1 MRAPVMTREPA
12 GPLSGVTVLDLCS
25 YLAGP
30 YGCTLL
36 ADLGADVIKIESPQG
51 DMLRQFPSSLEGE
64 SRFFL
69 GTNRGKRALALD
81 LKQKEGLAA
90 LHRMVERADVLVE
103 NFRPS
108 VPARLG
114 IDYPRLKKINL
125 RLVYAGLTGYGDKGP
140 LSDKGGFDQVLQC
153 LSGMAVF
160 QGGGADKP
168 QLVLGSVLDYFTSA
182 LLAYG
187 VAAALFHRERS
198 GQGQY
203 LSLSLLRSALTIQAG
218 RFVWADSEG
227 RDVARD
233 SGTGGLTGIH
243 PTKDGALYI
252 SVHSNHFWAALCE
265 LIGRPELAQDP
276 RCASMRSRAQHA
288 AELVPEL
295 RAALAERNAREW
307 GEIFGERVPCAAVRP
322 IEDMFDHPQVLAEGL
337 VTTLDH
343 PVVGRY
349 RTMTKPIKLGDTPG
363 PSASAAPVFG
373 QHSDEVL
380 GEYGYSADDIAA
392 LRDKGAVR

>member
-1 MRAPVMTREPA
+1 MTRQPA
-12 GPLSGVTVLDLCS
+12 GPLSGVIVLDLCS

-36 ADLGADVIKIESPQG
+36 ADLGADVIMIESPQG
-51 DMLRQFPSSLEGE
+51 DMLRQFPSSLPGE
-64 SRFFL
+64 ARFFL

-81 LKQKEGLAA
+81 LKQKEGLAI
-90 LHRMVERADVLVE
+90 LHRMVESADVLVE

-108 VPARLG
+108 VPGRLG
-114 IDYPRLKKINL
+114 IDYPRLKKINP
-125 RLVYAGLTGYGDKGP
+125 RLVYAGLTGYGDRGP
-140 LSDKGGFDQVLQC
+140 LSEKGGFDQVLQS
-153 LSGMAVF
+153 LTGMAVF
-160 QGGGADKP
+160 QGGGPDTP

-198 GQGQY
+198 GTGQY

-218 RFVWADSEG
+218 RFVWADTEG

-265 LIGRPELAQDP
+265 LIDRPELATDP
-276 RCASMRSRAQHA
+276 RCVSMRSRAEHA

-295 RAALAERNAREW
+295 RAALAQRSAREW
-307 GEIFGERVPCAAVRP
+307 EEIFGEQVPCAAVRP
-322 IEDMFDHPQVLAEGL
+322 IEDMFDHPQVLAEEL

-343 PVVGRY
+343 PVVGPY
-349 RTMTKPIKLGDTPG
+349 RTMTKPIRLSDTPG
-363 PSASAAPVFG
+363 PVPSAAPVFG

-380 GEYGYSADDIAA
+380 AGYGYSAAEIAT
-392 LRDKGAVR
+392 LRERKVVT

>member
-1 MRAPVMTREPA
+1 MTGSPT
-12 GPLSGVTVLDLCS
+12 GPLTGVKVLDLCS

-51 DMLRQFPSSLEGE
+51 DMLRQFPSSLPGE
-64 SRFFL
+64 ARFFL

-81 LKQKEGLAA
+81 LKQKEGLEI
-90 LHRMVERADVLVE
+90 LHRMVESADVLVE

-114 IDYPRLKKINL
+114 IDYPRLKKINP
-125 RLVYAGLTGYGDKGP
+125 RLVYAGLTGYGDEGP
-140 LSDKGGFDQVLQC
+140 LSEKGGFDQVLQC

-168 QLVLGSVLDYFTSA
+168 SLVLGSVLDYFTSA

-187 VAAALFHRERS
+187 VAAALYHREKS
-198 GQGQY
+198 GTGQY

-227 RDVARD
+227 REVARD

-243 PTKDGALYI
+243 PTKEGALYI

-265 LIGRPELAQDP
+265 LIGRAELAEDP
-276 RCASMRSRAQHA
+276 RCVSMRSRAEHA
-288 AELVPEL
+288 ANLVPEV
-295 RAALAERNAREW
+295 RAALAAKSALEW
-307 GEIFGERVPCAAVRP
+307 EEIFGERVPCAAVRT

-343 PVVGRY
+343 PAVGRY
-349 RTMTKPIKLGDTPG
+349 RTMTKPIKLSETPG
-363 PSASAAPVFG
+363 PAPTAAPVFG
-373 QHSDEVL
+373 QHSDEIL
-380 GEYGYSADDIAA
+380 AGYGFTSADIAA
-392 LRDKGAVR
+392 LRDRGVVR